1 MDWGIWETIKPILEG
16 SLFPWDR
23 SDIESLVIALD
34 EMSLFRNADKRSEL
48 GIDGLAANELL
59 EQELE
64 FERMVKSLEILADE
78 EDGEDGG

>member
-16 SLFPWDR
+16 SLFPWDH

-48 GIDGLAANELL
+48 GIDGLAENELL